1 MILRTFFTF
10 LYLLIVTPPLSIACI
25 IVIFLGDR
33 RGMIWWRIATFW
45 VNCLLKSCGVTNV
58 IIHGHEKLE
67 NIHSAIFMANHIS
80 YLDPPVMAC
89 LSEKSPLRFFAKH
102 TLARVPL
109 FGQALWATGQI
120 FINRNDSGKAFSNI
134 EKAIDKIKNSDK
146 YFFVFPEGRR
156 STNDEL
162 LPFKIGGFVLAMKTK
177 FPILPVAIAG
187 TREILPSGCLFR
199 QKGPIVLVVGD
210 PIPTNSYN
218 YKSQNKLIAVV
229 RERVDL
235 LQKKAIQIRKELV
248 QAKA

>member
-1 MILRTFFTF
+1 MILRTIFTF
-10 LYLLIVTPPLSIACI
+10 LYLLVVTPSLSIVCI

-33 RGMIWWRIATFW
+33 RGIIWWRIATLW
-45 VNCLLKSCGVTNV
+45 ANGLLKSCGVTKI

-67 NIHSAIFMANHIS
+67 SIHGAIFMANHIS
-80 YLDPPVMAC
+80 YLDPLVMAC

-120 FINRNDSGKAFSNI
+120 FINRKDSGKAFRNI

-156 STNDEL
+156 SPDDEL
-162 LPFKIGGFVLAMKTK
+162 LPFKVGGFVLAMKTK

-199 QKGPIVLVVGD
+199 RKGPIVLVVGD
-210 PIPTNSYN
+210 PIPTDSYN
-218 YKSQNKLIAVV
+218 YKSQNELIAVV
-229 RERVDL
+229 REQVDL
-235 LQKKAIQIRKELV
+235 LQKKAIQIRKELI
-248 QAKA
+248 QAKI